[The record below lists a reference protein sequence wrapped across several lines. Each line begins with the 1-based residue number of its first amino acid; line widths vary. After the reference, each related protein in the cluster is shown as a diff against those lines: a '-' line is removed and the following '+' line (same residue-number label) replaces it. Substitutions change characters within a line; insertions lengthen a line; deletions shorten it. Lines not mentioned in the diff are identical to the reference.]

1 MAEAFLVDGV
11 RTPIGRFG
19 GALSSVRADDMAA
32 HVIKGL
38 LARQELADFTKTD
51 EVILGCTNQAGEDS
65 RNVARMALLLAG
77 LPVEVPGL
85 TVNRLCASGLEAVA
99 AAARR
104 IKLGEADL
112 VIAGGVE
119 SMSRAPLV
127 MPKGTD
133 PKASKAQVYDS
144 TIGWRFINE
153 KLDARYGTESMPETA
168 ENLAEDFA
176 ISREDQDAYAFRSQ
190 QRTEAARA
198 RGFFKGEILAIDGK
212 EGLVSE
218 DEHPRPSSTL
228 EKLGTLDAPFRKN
241 GTVTAGNA
249 SGINDGAAILLVAS
263 ERAIIKYG
271 LKVLARVSGSYAVG
285 VEPRIMGIGPVPAI
299 RGLLK
304 RHKLSLEDVSHI
316 EINEAFAVQVLACL
330 RELGL
335 SDDARNVNPH
345 GGAIALGHPLGMSG
359 ARLALTAA
367 RSLNKGEKALV
378 SMCVGVG
385 QGQAMLLE
393 KA

>member
-1 MAEAFLVDGV
+1 
-11 RTPIGRFG
+11 
-19 GALSSVRADDMAA
+19 
-32 HVIKGL
+32 
-38 LARQELADFTKTD
+38 
-51 EVILGCTNQAGEDS
+51 
-65 RNVARMALLLAG
+65 MALLLAG

-119 SMSRAPLV
+119 SMSRAPLI

-133 PKASKAQVYDS
+133 PKASKAEVYDS

-153 KLDARYGTESMPETA
+153 KLDAQYGTESMPETA
-168 ENLAEDFA
+168 ENLAEDFG
-176 ISREDQDAYAFRSQ
+176 ISRADQDAYAYRSQ
-190 QRTEAARA
+190 QRTEAAKV
-198 RGFFKGEILAIDGK
+198 RGFFRDEILAI
-212 EGLVSE
+212 ETEHGLVSE

-228 EKLGTLDAPFRKN
+228 EKLSTLDAPFRKN

-249 SGINDGAAILLVAS
+249 SGINDGAAALLIAS
-263 ERAIIKYG
+263 EKAVKDFG
-271 LKVLARVSGSYAVG
+271 LEPLARIVGGHTVG
-285 VEPRIMGIGPVPAI
+285 VQPRIMGIGPVPAI
-299 RGLLK
+299 QGLLT
-304 RHKLSLEDVSHI
+304 RLSLSLKNIDHI

-330 RELGL
+330 KELGL
-335 SDDARNVNPH
+335 SDDAKNVNPN

-367 RSLNKGEKALV
+367 RSLKEGEKALV

-393 KA
+393 KV